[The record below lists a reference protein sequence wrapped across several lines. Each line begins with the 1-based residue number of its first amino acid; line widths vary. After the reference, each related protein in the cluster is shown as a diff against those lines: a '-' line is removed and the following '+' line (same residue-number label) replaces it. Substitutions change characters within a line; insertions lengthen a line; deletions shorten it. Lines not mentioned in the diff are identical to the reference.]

1 MVRTLSP
8 ERRANLLNSALK
20 LFVANGVKNTSTAE
34 IAKRAGTA
42 SGTLFLYFPTKQELL
57 NELVLK
63 IGKEQSDFIKTL
75 LEPSLSA
82 RDTFFMIWY
91 GSVHWFLENMDAY
104 QYIQQVRDSG
114 MISESAIQES
124 GKLLSY
130 YYEAIQKG
138 LKDNSIKPYPLD
150 LIGGFLY
157 QDIIAVMNLLRMQS
171 DPAAQE
177 EVIKVGFDIFWDGI
191 KTGVGNP
198 PGEMK

>member
-20 LFVANGVKNTSTAE
+20 LFVVNGVKNTSTAE
-34 IAKRAGTA
+34 IAKGAGTA
-42 SGTLFLYFPTKQELL
+42 AGTLFLYFPTKQVLL

-75 LEPSLSA
+75 LEPFLSA

-124 GKLLSY
+124 GKFLSY

-138 LKDNSIKPYPLD
+138 LKEGCIKPYPFD

-157 QDIIAVMNLLRMQS
+157 QDIVAIMNLIRTQP
-171 DPAAQE
+171 DQAIQE
-177 EVIKVGFDIFWDGI
+177 DSIKQGFDIFWNGI
-191 KTGVGNP
+191 KAEVNN
-198 PGEMK
+198 

>member
-34 IAKRAGTA
+34 IAKGAGTA

-75 LEPSLSA
+75 LEPSLTA

-91 GSVHWFLENMDAY
+91 GSVHWFLDNMDAY

-124 GKLLSY
+124 GKFLSY

-138 LKDNSIKPYPLD
+138 LKDNCIKLYPID

-157 QDIIAVMNLLRMQS
+157 QDIIAIMNLLRMQS
-171 DPAAQE
+171 DPATQE

-191 KTGVGNP
+191 KTEVDNP
-198 PGEMK
+198 PGEKK